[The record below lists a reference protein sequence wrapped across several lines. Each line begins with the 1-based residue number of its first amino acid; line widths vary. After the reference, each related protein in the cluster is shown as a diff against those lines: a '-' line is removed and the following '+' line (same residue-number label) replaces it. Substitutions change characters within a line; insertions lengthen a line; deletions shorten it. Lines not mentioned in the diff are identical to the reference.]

1 MECHYTEKL
10 GEIIDTLEAERVM
23 LEENGYKD
31 VVTLLPV
38 LFQDYFRFSLKYE
51 EEIEYFKNT
60 LNENSNKNLAIDN
73 MINYYGV
80 ENIPSELI
88 TYLTSDNYID
98 HNTIKKV
105 KVYCNKKTN

>member
-1 MECHYTEKL
+1 MECRYAEKL

-31 VVTLLPV
+31 AVTLLPV

-51 EEIEYFKNT
+51 KEIEYFKNI
-60 LNENSNKNLAIDN
+60 LKDNSNKTLAIEN

-80 ENIPSELI
+80 ENIPNELI
-88 TYLTSDNYID
+88 TYLTSDNFIE

-105 KVYCNKKTN
+105 KVYK